1 LEEIKDKISYGNELL
16 RKGIHLTSVVIPIL
30 IYILEKELIVYIT
43 LTAASL
49 MILFDLLRKVSS
61 GFNKFYLMILHPV
74 LRSRELDV
82 KKHLFTGGTYYVI
95 GIFLTVW
102 IFPKEIAA
110 VAILIMILCDTAAAL
125 IGKKFGKHKILN
137 KTLEGSLSFLIIGI
151 IIIAVTPRISQ
162 FPLEYLIAFIA
173 LILTTILEL
182 LPLKIDDNLSI
193 PIFFSLVYVLLNK
206 IILNI

>member
-1 LEEIKDKISYGNELL
+1 MEEIKDKISYGNELL

-61 GFNKFYLMILHPV
+61 GFNKFYLMILHTV

-110 VAILIMILCDTAAAL
+110 VAIFIMILCDTAAAL
-125 IGKKFGKHKILN
+125 VGKKFGMHKIFD
-137 KTLEGSLSFLIIGI
+137 KSLEGSLSFLIIGI